1 MGLRLSIVG
10 GTLVARSARAFM
22 RPVARRAIT
31 TKRTDWA
38 GEARSICQGATEDK
52 LEALGYALPPAS
64 TPKGSY
70 AMYSRAGD
78 MLFLAGHI
86 PVRPDGSIC
95 TGVVGKDL
103 KKSQGTDAAR
113 LCGLAILRTLSDA
126 VGLDNVKQVHKL
138 VAFVACS
145 DDFENQPGVVNG
157 CSDLLFEVLGC
168 VEIKILWRVRA
179 GSPHRPPRHRRDAR
193 SMAWRCQFPN
203 DLVKN
208 YRCTRRTG

>member
-1 MGLRLSIVG
+1 
-10 GTLVARSARAFM
+10 M

-38 GEARSICQGATEDK
+38 GEARSVCKGATEDK

-78 MLFLAGHI
+78 TLYLAGHI

-157 CSDLLFEVLGC
+157 CSDLLFEVLGDRGVHARSAVGTNALPLGVP
-168 VEIKILWRVRA
+168 VEIEAIVEVKE
-179 GSPHRPPRHRRDAR
+179 GS
-193 SMAWRCQFPN
+193 
-203 DLVKN
+203 
-208 YRCTRRTG
+208 

>member
-22 RPVARRAIT
+22 RPPALRRAIT

-38 GEARSICQGATEDK
+38 GEARSVCQGATEDK

-78 MLFLAGHI
+78 MLYLAGHI

-95 TGVVGKDL
+95 TGVVGRDL
-103 KKSQGTDAAR
+103 KKAQGTDAAR
-113 LCGLAILRTLSDA
+113 LCGLALLRTLSDA
-126 VGLDNVKQVHKL
+126 VGLDNVKQVH
-138 VAFVACS
+138 
-145 DDFENQPGVVNG
+145 N
-157 CSDLLFEVLGC
+157 C
-168 VEIKILWRVRA
+168 VEINQCVGDAAVLAPSSGEELASRRHRA
-179 GSPHRPPRHRRDAR
+179 GVA
-193 SMAWRCQFPN
+193 SMAWRT
-203 DLVKN
+203 
-208 YRCTRRTG
+208 TRWFSTSAP

>member
-38 GEARSICQGATEDK
+38 GEARSVCQGATEDK
-52 LEALGYALPPAS
+52 LEALGYVLPPAS

-95 TGVVGKDL
+95 TGIVGKDL
-103 KKSQGTDAAR
+103 NKAKGTDAAR

-126 VGLDNVKQVHKL
+126 VGLDNVKQVH
-138 VAFVACS
+138 
-145 DDFENQPGVVNG
+145 N
-157 CSDLLFEVLGC
+157 C
-168 VEIKILWRVRA
+168 VEINQCVGCTGNSSLSHFAAMTQPCWLRRAVRNRYHHAIEQASRRWR
-179 GSPHRPPRHRRDAR
+179 GGRRDERA
-193 SMAWRCQFPN
+193 AKF
-203 DLVKN
+203 
-208 YRCTRRTG
+208 

>member
-10 GTLVARSARAFM
+10 GTLVARSARAFT

-38 GEARSICQGATEDK
+38 GEARSVCKGATEDK

-78 MLFLAGHI
+78 MLYLAGHI

-95 TGVVGKDL
+95 TGVVGRDL
-103 KKSQGTDAAR
+103 KKAQGTDAAR
-113 LCGLAILRTLSDA
+113 LCGLALLRTLSDA
-126 VGLDNVKQVHKL
+126 VGLDNVKQVH
-138 VAFVACS
+138 
-145 DDFENQPGVVNG
+145 N
-157 CSDLLFEVLGC
+157 C
-168 VEIKILWRVRA
+168 VEINQCVGCTRQFFTKSLLGDIATVPAESRRER
-179 GSPHRPPRHRRDAR
+179 STPPRHRAGVA
-193 SMAWRCQFPN
+193 SMA
-203 DLVKN
+203 
-208 YRCTRRTG
+208 

>member
-10 GTLVARSARAFM
+10 GALVAKSARALL
-22 RPVARRAIT
+22 RPPAVARRAIT

-38 GEARSICQGATEDK
+38 GEARSVCQGATEDR
-52 LEALGYALPPAS
+52 LESLGYALPPAS

-78 MLFLAGHI
+78 MLYLAGHI

-113 LCGLAILRTLSDA
+113 LCGLALLRTLSDA
-126 VGLDNVKQVHKL
+126 VGLDNVKQVH
-138 VAFVACS
+138 
-145 DDFENQPGVVNG
+145 N
-157 CSDLLFEVLGC
+157 C
-168 VEIKILWRVRA
+168 VEINQCV
-179 GSPHRPPRHRRDAR
+179 GCSRR
-193 SMAWRCQFPN
+193 
-203 DLVKN
+203 
-208 YRCTRRTG
+208 

>member
-1 MGLRLSIVG
+1 MTRFARSLPHSEHPSTQRSELPHNSSHNSSVELIMGLRLSIVG
-10 GTLVARSARAFM
+10 GALVAKSARALL
-22 RPVARRAIT
+22 RPPAVARRAIT

-38 GEARSICQGATEDK
+38 GEARSVCQGATEDK

-78 MLFLAGHI
+78 TLYLAGHI

-126 VGLDNVKQVHKL
+126 VGLDNVKKVH
-138 VAFVACS
+138 
-145 DDFENQPGVVNG
+145 N
-157 CSDLLFEVLGC
+157 C
-168 VEIKILWRVRA
+168 VEINQCVA
-179 GSPHRPPRHRRDAR
+179 
-193 SMAWRCQFPN
+193 SMAWRTTP
-203 DLVKN
+203 
-208 YRCTRRTG
+208 

>member
-10 GTLVARSARAFM
+10 GALVAKSARALL
-22 RPVARRAIT
+22 RPPAVARRAIT

-38 GEARSICQGATEDK
+38 GEARSVCQGATEDK

-126 VGLDNVKQVHKL
+126 VGLDNVKQVHNC
-138 VAFVACS
+138 VGI
-145 DDFENQPGVVNG
+145 NQCDG
-157 CSDLLFEVLGC
+157 CS
-168 VEIKILWRVRA
+168 
-179 GSPHRPPRHRRDAR
+179 RR
-193 SMAWRCQFPN
+193 
-203 DLVKN
+203 
-208 YRCTRRTG
+208 

>member
-10 GTLVARSARAFM
+10 GTLVARSARAFT

-38 GEARSICQGATEDK
+38 GEARSVCKGATEDK

-78 MLFLAGHI
+78 TLYLAGHI

-103 KKSQGTDAAR
+103 KKAQGADAAR
-113 LCGLAILRTLSDA
+113 LCGLALLRTLSDA
-126 VGLDNVKQVHKL
+126 VGLDNVKQVH
-138 VAFVACS
+138 
-145 DDFENQPGVVNG
+145 N
-157 CSDLLFEVLGC
+157 C
-168 VEIKILWRVRA
+168 VETNQCVGCTRQFFTKSFLGDDAAVLARSSGEEPA
-179 GSPHRPPRHRRDAR
+179 SPRHRAGVA
-193 SMAWRCQFPN
+193 SMAWRS
-203 DLVKN
+203 
-208 YRCTRRTG
+208 TRRFSANAP

>member
-10 GTLVARSARAFM
+10 GALVAKSARAFT
-22 RPVARRAIT
+22 RPPALRRAIT

-38 GEARSICQGATEDK
+38 GEARSVCKGATEDK

-78 MLFLAGHI
+78 VLYLAGHI

-95 TGVVGKDL
+95 TGVVGRDL
-103 KKSQGTDAAR
+103 KKAQGTDAAR
-113 LCGLAILRTLSDA
+113 LCGLALLRTLSDA

-157 CSDLLFEVLGC
+157 CSDLLFEVLGDRGVHARSAVGTNALPLGVP
-168 VEIKILWRVRA
+168 VEIEAIVEVEA
-179 GSPHRPPRHRRDAR
+179 GS
-193 SMAWRCQFPN
+193 
-203 DLVKN
+203 
-208 YRCTRRTG
+208 

>member
-10 GTLVARSARAFM
+10 GTLVARSARAFT

-38 GEARSICQGATEDK
+38 GEARSVCKGATEDK

-78 MLFLAGHI
+78 TLYLAGHI

-103 KKSQGTDAAR
+103 KKAQGADAAR
-113 LCGLAILRTLSDA
+113 LCGLALLRTLSDA
-126 VGLDNVKQVHKL
+126 VGLDNVKQVH
-138 VAFVACS
+138 
-145 DDFENQPGVVNG
+145 N
-157 CSDLLFEVLGC
+157 C
-168 VEIKILWRVRA
+168 VETNQCVGCTRQFFTKSFLGDDAADLARSSGEETA
-179 GSPHRPPRHRRDAR
+179 SPRHRAGVA
-193 SMAWRCQFPN
+193 SMAWR
-203 DLVKN
+203 
-208 YRCTRRTG
+208 TTG